1 MKVLVLSNFIYDI
14 KQPVFNKN
22 ACGFGI
28 MDNDIVNAVSKNN
41 DVYLMTRAFHNAKQV
56 NRYQLVSHTKSD
68 FVKSISI
75 RNLTKAVVGFF
86 SCKEPFRMKL
96 RYAYYNLDMG
106 SVKKAIKEIKPDVVH
121 VHGLSYSTKQY
132 INLLRELKIPF
143 VVTLHGL
150 IGIDESVK
158 ASEHDKSYEK
168 EFLLLSEKE
177 NIPVT
182 VISSG
187 MKSRIQ
193 KFYGISGKN
202 IFIVLNGINV
212 DIKRY
217 SDEELNDFKNKLGIN
232 KCDKVIVFIGNITK
246 NKNQEQLIDA
256 INLISSDIKQN
267 IKVYF
272 AGKDVLQGKLQKKT
286 EQYGLSKVI
295 SFLGFLE
302 KNDINKLYDSSDL
315 NIFTSLNDGFGLPIV
330 EGFLHGV
337 PVVTYSDLDSFD
349 DIYEA
354 DAIIVPRDR
363 TIEELAV
370 AVEVALS
377 CNWDRRK
384 IQSLAQKYSLE
395 NMGKAYSSIYIQI
408 QKGGE

>member
-1 MKVLVLSNFIYDI
+1 M
-14 KQPVFNKN
+14 
-22 ACGFGI
+22 
-28 MDNDIVNAVSKNN
+28 
-41 DVYLMTRAFHNAKQV
+41 
-56 NRYQLVSHTKSD
+56 
-68 FVKSISI
+68 
-75 RNLTKAVVGFF
+75 
-86 SCKEPFRMKL
+86 
-96 RYAYYNLDMG
+96 
-106 SVKKAIKEIKPDVVH
+106 
-121 VHGLSYSTKQY
+121 
-132 INLLRELKIPF
+132 
-143 VVTLHGL
+143 TLHGL

-302 KNDINKLYDSSDL
+302 KNDINKLYDSS
-315 NIFTSLNDGFGLPIV
+315 SLNDGFGLPIV